1 MPHIS
6 IKMLEGRTE
15 EQKQKL
21 AKDLIDVLS
30 RDLNADKHWIT
41 CTIEDYDAEEWQ
53 KVFKTEIKDKPN
65 ATIYKKPEYDPSDL
79 L

>member
-15 EQKQKL
+15 EQKRKL
-21 AKDLIDVLS
+21 ADALVKTLS
-30 RDLNADKHWIT
+30 ETLGASEHWIT
-41 CTIEDYDAEEWQ
+41 CTIEDFDAEQWQ
-53 KVFKTEIKDKPN
+53 TVFKTEVEDKK
-65 ATIYKKPEYDPSDL
+65 AALYKKPDYDPKDL

>member
-15 EQKQKL
+15 EQKKKL
-21 AKDLIDVLS
+21 AKDLVEVLS
-30 RDLNADKHWIT
+30 RDLGASQHWIT
-41 CTIEDYDAEEWQ
+41 CTIEDYDANEWQ
-53 KVFKTEIKDKPN
+53 EVFKTEIADKPK
-65 ATIYKKPEYDPSDL
+65 AAVYKLPEYDPKDL